1 VPVYSDINYIPTK
14 WLAPKIEL
22 LKKYISDITEDL
34 PESIIKK
41 YDFISKK
48 EAVYKVH
55 FPKNK
60 NDIELAKYRLSY

>member
-1 VPVYSDINYIPTK
+1 M
-14 WLAPKIEL
+14 EL
-22 LKKYISDITEDL
+22 LKKYISEIQDDL

-41 YDFISKK
+41 YNFIDKK

-60 NDIELAKYRLSY
+60 YDIELAKYRLAY